1 MTCAI
6 DTRLFSVLTSE
17 PPRGWSARSR
27 LTNAILVIIDAFREA
42 MEMRRT
48 AHSRYP
54 VNGQ

>member
-6 DTRLFSVLTSE
+6 DTRLFPVLTSE
-17 PPRGWSARSR
+17 PPRDWRAQSR
-27 LTNAILVIIDAFREA
+27 LTNAIFVIVDAFREA